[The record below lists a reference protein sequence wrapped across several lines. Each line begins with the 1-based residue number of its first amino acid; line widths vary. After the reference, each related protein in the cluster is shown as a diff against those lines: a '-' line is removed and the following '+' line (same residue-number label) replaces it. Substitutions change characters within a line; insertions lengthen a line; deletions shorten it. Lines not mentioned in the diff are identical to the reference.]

1 MAHFSDVVYTLKS
14 LSLGVTGLHPDRSD
28 EVTRVRH
35 LTALYNYP
43 GSFQKIPMSTDTGTN

>member
-14 LSLGVTGLHPDRSD
+14 LSLGVTGHPDRSD

-35 LTALYNYP
+35 LTAPYNYP